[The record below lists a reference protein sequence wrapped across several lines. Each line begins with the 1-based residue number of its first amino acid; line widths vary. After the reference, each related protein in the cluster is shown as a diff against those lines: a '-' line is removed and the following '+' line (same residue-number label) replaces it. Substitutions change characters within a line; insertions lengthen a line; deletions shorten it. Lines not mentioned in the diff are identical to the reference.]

1 MPVVELNERLTQEAV
16 LARIPAFSPA
26 ILRVVDLLS
35 KQDAS
40 VTTLAQAIAGDP
52 ALAAQVLR
60 LANSALFGAQS
71 RVDTLQKAVM
81 AVGQTWLQH
90 LTLTLGVSSYMKAA
104 HRTAELQLC
113 WRHMLASAVLS
124 RELAKMVGVSPERA
138 YAAGL
143 LHDIG
148 RLGLLAAF
156 PAEYAYAVQEALRS
170 GQQLIKVEKDVFG
183 TDHCEVGRRL
193 VESWNLPAEFAAVSG
208 RHHETPDTAKMDLQ
222 TVVQLACRLADAL
235 DFFFAA
241 PAQPVTL
248 DEVRQLL
255 PKFAQSRFSPDPE
268 HWIALL
274 EDTLHEN
281 EPVAVEPRTQ
291 ALAPGLEIRPEVE
304 LFAEY
309 YPARRGGGWTG
320 LLLAAALLTVAA
332 VLHWIW

>member
-1 MPVVELNERLTQEAV
+1 MPVVELDERLTQEAV
-16 LARIPAFSPA
+16 LAKIPAFSPA

-35 KQDAS
+35 KPDAS
-40 VTTLAQAIAGDP
+40 ANTLAQAIAGDP

-71 RVDTLQKAVM
+71 RVDTLHKAVM

-104 HRTAELQLC
+104 RKTEELDLC

-124 RELAKMVGVSPERA
+124 RELAKMVGVTPERA

-156 PAEYAYAVQEALRS
+156 PAEYADAVRNAVRS
-170 GQQLIKVEKDVFG
+170 GDPLIEVEKDVFG

-193 VESWNLPAEFAAVSG
+193 VESWNLPAEFAVVTG
-208 RHHETPDTAKMDLQ
+208 QHHETPDAGKIGLQ

-235 DFFFAA
+235 GFFFAA

-248 DEVRQLL
+248 DEVRRML
-255 PKFAQSRFSPDPE
+255 PEFAQSRFSPDPE
-268 HWIALL
+268 HWRALL

-281 EPVAVEPRTQ
+281 EPVAVEARTQ
-291 ALAPGLEIRPEVE
+291 APVPGLETRPEVG

-309 YPARRGGGWTG
+309 YPARRGGRWRG
-320 LLLAAALLTVAA
+320 LLLAVALLTVLA

>member
-26 ILRVVDLLS
+26 ILRVIDLLS
-35 KQDAS
+35 KPDES
-40 VTTLAQAIAGDP
+40 VTTLSQAIAGDP

-104 HRTAELQLC
+104 RKTEELELC

-156 PAEYAYAVQEALRS
+156 PAEYADAVRDALRS
-170 GQQLIKVEKDVFG
+170 GDPLVKVEKDVFG

-193 VESWNLPAEFAAVSG
+193 VESWNLPAEFAAVTG
-208 RHHETPDTAKMDLQ
+208 QHHETPVAGKMGLQ

-235 DFFFAA
+235 GFFFAA

-248 DEVRQLL
+248 DEVRQML

-268 HWIALL
+268 YWKAIL

-281 EPVAVEPRTQ
+281 EPEAVEARSQ
-291 ALAPGLEIRPEVE
+291 ASVPGLAAVPEVR
-304 LFAEY
+304 LFAEH